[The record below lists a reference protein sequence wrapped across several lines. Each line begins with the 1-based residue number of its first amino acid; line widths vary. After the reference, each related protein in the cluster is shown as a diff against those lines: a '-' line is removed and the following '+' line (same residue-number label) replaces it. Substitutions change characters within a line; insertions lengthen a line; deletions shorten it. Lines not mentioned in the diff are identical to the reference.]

1 MLLEC
6 LDRIANVGRLF
17 LNDVDGDARWQHR
30 LDAGKFFLNVLDD
43 VHRID
48 PYLAAN
54 IQSHGSLVLVIRESP
69 AFSDV
74 VLGIADIAEAD
85 GRTTDV
91 FDDDVVELRDVFDA
105 AHGADAGF
113 RRATNDTPAGSL
125 DVFRDDR
132 VVNVLR
138 REGVGVH
145 LVQIEHQVHLPRP
158 AAGKFDAAHA
168 VDRFKRAA
176 NLLVGDLGQLANG
189 ARAAHG

>member
-1 MLLEC
+1 MRVER
-6 LDRIANVGRLF
+6 LDGVANEGRLF

-105 AHGADAGF
+105 AHVADAGVP
-113 RRATNDTPAGSL
+113 RAPTDTPTGSL
-125 DVFRDDR
+125 
-132 VVNVLR
+132 
-138 REGVGVH
+138 
-145 LVQIEHQVHLPRP
+145 
-158 AAGKFDAAHA
+158 A
-168 VDRFKRAA
+168 V
-176 NLLVGDLGQLANG
+176 
-189 ARAAHG
+189 

>member
-1 MLLEC
+1 MRVER
-6 LDRIANVGRLF
+6 LDGVANEGRLF
-17 LNDVDGDARWQHR
+17 LNDVDGAARWQHR

-69 AFSDV
+69 AFSNV
-74 VLGIADIAEAD
+74 VLGVADIAEAD
-85 GRTTDV
+85 RRTADV
-91 FDDDVVELRDVFDA
+91 FDDDVVELRDVFDT
-105 AHGADAGF
+105 AHGAHAGF
-113 RRATNDTPAGSL
+113 GRATHDTPAGSL

-138 REGVGVH
+138 REVVGVH
-145 LVQIEHQVHLPRP
+145 LVQIEHQVDLPRP
-158 AAGKFDAAHA
+158 AAGEIDAADT
-168 VDRFKRAA
+168 VDGLKRAA

-189 ARAAHG
+189 ARAADG